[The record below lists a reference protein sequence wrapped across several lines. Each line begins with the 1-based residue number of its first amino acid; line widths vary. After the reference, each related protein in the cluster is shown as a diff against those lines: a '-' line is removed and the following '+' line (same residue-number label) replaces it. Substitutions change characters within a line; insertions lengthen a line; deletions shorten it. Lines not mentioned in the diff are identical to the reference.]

1 MILPFVIEEKTV
13 SLLSSEGPGPLGN
26 PVCGIFVLL
35 FSTMTWRLISVFFR
49 NFSNVIPFYRR
60 QCIPVSNY
68 VNDVDHHTVFVLN
81 QFKMKSF
88 PVL

>member
-1 MILPFVIEEKTV
+1 MIEGGTD
-13 SLLSSEGPGPLGN
+13 SLFSAVRAWARWGN
-26 PVCGIFVLL
+26 PVCGIFVFL

-68 VNDVDHHTVFVLN
+68 VSDIDHSVFVL
-81 QFKMKSF
+81 S
-88 PVL
+88 

>member
-1 MILPFVIEEKTV
+1 M
-13 SLLSSEGPGPLGN
+13 LLKRKQSAFSAVKVRARWGN
-26 PVCGIFVLL
+26 PVCGIFVFL